1 MELTAAANFSAEM
14 ANAEVLLAA
23 RLNSLGIKNA
33 ITANRFFSKLLFFF
47 LTRANCSTLGVT
59 NEQGLNPS

>member
-14 ANAEVLLAA
+14 ANAEVLLAV

-33 ITANRFFSKLLFFF
+33 ITANRFFSKLLFLFVLFF
-47 LTRANCSTLGVT
+47 N
-59 NEQGLNPS
+59 